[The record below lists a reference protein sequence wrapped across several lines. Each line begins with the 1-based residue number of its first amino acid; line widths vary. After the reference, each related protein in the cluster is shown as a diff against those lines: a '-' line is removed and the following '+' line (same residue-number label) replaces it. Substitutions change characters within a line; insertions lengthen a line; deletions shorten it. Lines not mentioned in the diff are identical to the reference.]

1 VVKGF
6 AVALFT
12 TLKKKKEACII
23 GQFQSK
29 SGQFMKKI
37 VAILILLV
45 VFVMSACSVG
55 ASVPPTPTPDPL
67 VVQGEQV
74 FNARCATCHAL
85 VPDTIIIGPSLAGVA
100 TRAETRMKGLTADE
114 YIQLSILR
122 PGDYVVEGFN
132 NVMITNFSKE
142 LTNEDMNALVAF
154 LLTLK

>member
-1 VVKGF
+1 MKNI
-6 AVALFT
+6 LS
-12 TLKKKKEACII
+12 TLT
-23 GQFQSK
+23 
-29 SGQFMKKI
+29 
-37 VAILILLV
+37 LLV
-45 VFVMSACSVG
+45 VFGITACAMG
-55 ASVPPTPTPDPL
+55 APVSPTPTPDPL
-67 VVQGEQV
+67 VVQGQQV
-74 FNARCATCHAL
+74 FNAHCATCHAL

-100 TRAETRMKGLTADE
+100 TRAETRMKGLNAEE

>member
-1 VVKGF
+1 
-6 AVALFT
+6 
-12 TLKKKKEACII
+12 
-23 GQFQSK
+23 
-29 SGQFMKKI
+29 MKKI
-37 VAILILLV
+37 VTIFMLLV
-45 VFVMSACSVG
+45 IFVISACSAG

-67 VVQGEQV
+67 VVQGQQV

-100 TRAETRMKGLTADE
+100 TRAETRVKGLTADE

-122 PGDYVVEGFN
+122 PGDYVVEGFS
-132 NVMITNFSKE
+132 NVMITNFAKE